1 MMLSLLLSFSQ
12 LVSTGAAPL
21 ENAMPLHVSGP
32 WQVDVGP
39 GLVTLG
45 ESTLGLVDPVRLE
58 IPPPEDVVVT
68 GERHVLPVFN
78 PKTGGWRK
86 GVRLTPLIAQECSA
100 TGLLRPETV
109 VVRPLEG
116 GAPYV
121 LDKDYALDGLWAT
134 IGRLEEGGIKADET
148 VAIDY
153 VYGPARLDS
162 IVANG
167 QGQVR
172 LLVGNP
178 GLGFDAPPV
187 GREDEI
193 LLATVWNPGNLETLS
208 AENVFSVEQ
217 GRAEE
222 PLHSDIAERLL
233 PKTLAKLR
241 AGEAVTIV
249 AWGDSVSNGGGVGGN
264 KAAWYQHVFHKALQ
278 ERFPQSDITL
288 HTASWPGRGSRNYLE
303 SPAGSEHDFQ
313 RDVIDRKPDLVTLE
327 WVNDAYLKEDALVAH
342 YGMIME
348 RLHGGGAEALLL
360 TPHLVRPD
368 WMGVNTLK
376 LGQDPRPYTQGLYA
390 FSKANGIAL
399 ADGAQRWCD
408 TWRVGVPYTTML
420 ANAINHPDARGHAL
434 LADALLAVFPEK

>member
-1 MMLSLLLSFSQ
+1 MPIH
-12 LVSTGAAPL
+12 APGGW
-21 ENAMPLHVSGP
+21 S
-32 WQVDVGP
+32 VDVGP
-39 GLVTLG
+39 GAVAIEGQDIALA
-45 ESTLGLVDPVRLE
+45 DPVRL
-58 IPPPEDVVVT
+58 IVPEAEPVVVE
-68 GERHVLPVFN
+68 GERYVLPVFN

-109 VVRPLEG
+109 VVRPAEG
-116 GAPYV
+116 GSAYV
-121 LDKDYALDGLWAT
+121 LDKDYAMDGLWGT
-134 IGRLEEGGIKADET
+134 IGRLEGGAIGADES

-162 IVANG
+162 IVANA

-172 LLVGNP
+172 LVPGDP
-178 GLGFDAPPV
+178 GLGLDAPPA
-187 GREDEI
+187 GRDDEH
-193 LLATVWNPGNLETLS
+193 LLATVWNPGNLEALT
-208 AENVFSVEQ
+208 AENLFSVEQ
-217 GRAEE
+217 GRAAQ
-222 PLHSDIAERLL
+222 PRHSDVAERLL

-278 ERFPQSDITL
+278 ERFPQADITL

-327 WVNDAYLKEDALVAH
+327 WVNDAYLKGDALVAH

-348 RLHGGGAEALLL
+348 RLHAGGAEALLL

-376 LGQDPRPYTQGLYA
+376 LDRDPRPYSQGLYA
-390 FSKANGIAL
+390 FSKANNIAL

>member
-1 MMLSLLLSFSQ
+1 MPIH
-12 LVSTGAAPL
+12 APGGW
-21 ENAMPLHVSGP
+21 S
-32 WQVDVGP
+32 VDVGP
-39 GLVTLG
+39 GAVAIEGQDIALA
-45 ESTLGLVDPVRLE
+45 DPVRL
-58 IPPPEDVVVT
+58 IVPEAEPVVVE
-68 GERHVLPVFN
+68 GERYVMPVFN

-109 VVRPLEG
+109 VVRPAEG
-116 GAPYV
+116 GNAYV
-121 LDKDYALDGLWAT
+121 LDKDYAIDGLWGT
-134 IGRLEEGGIKADET
+134 IGRLEGGAIGADES

-162 IVANG
+162 IVANA

-172 LLVGNP
+172 LVPGDP
-178 GLGFDAPPV
+178 GLGLDAPPA
-187 GREDEI
+187 GRDDEH
-193 LLATVWNPGNLETLS
+193 LLATVWNPGNLEALT
-208 AENVFSVEQ
+208 AENLFSVEQ
-217 GRAEE
+217 GRAAQ
-222 PLHSDIAERLL
+222 PLHSDVAERLL

-278 ERFPQSDITL
+278 ERFPQADITL

-327 WVNDAYLKEDALVAH
+327 WVNDAYLKGDALVAH

-348 RLHGGGAEALLL
+348 RLHAGGAEALLL

-376 LGQDPRPYTQGLYA
+376 LDRDPRPYSQGLYA
-390 FSKANGIAL
+390 FSKANNIAL